1 MSWANGRVCISN
13 PSPECYSAPPF
24 VGKERREKRG
34 YITRTMDPISSDP
47 TIPTL
52 SYSWCRKQSYDIGRG
67 TVSEMSSSQLIYL
80 PQGHVCY
87 VVFMSVMAHVV
98 GYNKVGSQCSPM
110 YMIIL
115 HGTLACAHVATRLM
129 HVWNSGLEY
138 HVA

>member
-1 MSWANGRVCISN
+1 VCISN

-87 VVFMSVMAHVV
+87 VVFMGVMAHVV
-98 GYNKVGSQCSPM
+98 GYNKVGSQCFFLE
-110 YMIIL
+110 YAGELRIIIL
-115 HGTLACAHVATRLM
+115 SRKRWGEVLKNLIQLNTPPNKRK
-129 HVWNSGLEY
+129 
-138 HVA
+138 